1 MMLYKLLRKFGL
13 SAFYNQRKALK
24 FLLNFTYVLQNSISS
39 KISSIN
45 KFHNNVTDMI
55 HGCQQCE
62 SYADLLLISDAR
74 LYMKTF
80 SFQCKCL

>member
-1 MMLYKLLRKFGL
+1 
-13 SAFYNQRKALK
+13 
-24 FLLNFTYVLQNSISS
+24 
-39 KISSIN
+39 
-45 KFHNNVTDMI
+45 MI

-80 SFQCKCL
+80 SFQRKYL